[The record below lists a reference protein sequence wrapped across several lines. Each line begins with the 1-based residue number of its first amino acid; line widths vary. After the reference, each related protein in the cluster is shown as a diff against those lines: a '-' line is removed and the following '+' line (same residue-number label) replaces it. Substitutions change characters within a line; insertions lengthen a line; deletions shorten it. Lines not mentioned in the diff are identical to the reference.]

1 MNESQMKW
9 LLKLEKLEFEICT
22 LRSSRDWIN
31 CDFMEKQKESP
42 YWVFHEN
49 KIEFPSELLSLIFDV
64 AVPTF
69 LGQLT
74 ISLELWWHYT
84 DKFLSSSCKYENIN
98 EINNEI
104 WKSEEKSFYFSFNF
118 FSYFLS
124 HVGFDLFCDK
134 NKKFSFS
141 TTQLSDLFEIVT
153 IWTIV
158 FVFNI
163 PVCSLPTENS
173 ISSETST
180 WRVCSVCGRFISSS
194 NNFIYSK

>member
-31 CDFMEKQKESP
+31 CDFMEKQKRESILKLN
-42 YWVFHEN
+42 FHPN
-49 KIEFPSELLSLIFDV
+49 CYPWSLTLLFQHFSDNWQSLSSCDDTIL
-64 AVPTF
+64 TSSF
-69 LGQLT
+69 LLR
-74 ISLELWWHYT
+74 
-84 DKFLSSSCKYENIN
+84 SSCKYENIN

-134 NKKFSFS
+134 NKKFPFS